1 MIIACESRIKK
12 NQHPQETNYI
22 FCQNMPQG
30 GLFLKMAFYKFIKKI
45 KKDYLV
51 HFMTKKGGRQHPIF

>member
-1 MIIACESRIKK
+1 
-12 NQHPQETNYI
+12 
-22 FCQNMPQG
+22 MPQG